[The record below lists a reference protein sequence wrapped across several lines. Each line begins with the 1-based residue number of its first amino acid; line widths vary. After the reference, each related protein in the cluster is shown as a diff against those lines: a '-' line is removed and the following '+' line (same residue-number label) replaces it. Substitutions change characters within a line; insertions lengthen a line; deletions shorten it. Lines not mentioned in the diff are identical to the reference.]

1 MVKPINRNT
10 GLGQILIK
18 RENKFIES
26 PEKGNEYL
34 CFVMAKFYDKL
45 TSRLQSFIKNQ
56 KIFFVATA
64 PEEGRINLSPKG
76 MDSLRVVNE
85 NRVLWLNVTGSGNE
99 TAAHLLENSRIT
111 IMMCSF
117 EGAPNILRIYG
128 EGRAIYPV
136 DSEWKEVV
144 GLFPETPGTRQIF
157 DIRVESAQTSCGM
170 SIPFYDYKG
179 ERETLNDWA
188 KEKGDE
194 GIQKY
199 WQDRNLTSIDGKPT
213 GLQ

>member
-1 MVKPINRNT
+1 M
-10 GLGQILIK
+10 
-18 RENKFIES
+18 S
-26 PEKGNEYL
+26 
-34 CFVMAKFYDKL
+34 KFYDKL
-45 TSRLQSFIKNQ
+45 TNRLQTFIKNQ

-99 TAAHLLENSRIT
+99 TAAHILENPRIT

-128 EGRAIYPV
+128 KGQAIHPG
-136 DSEWKEVV
+136 DSDWNDVV
-144 GLFPETPGTRQIF
+144 GLFPETPGSRQIF
-157 DIRVESAQTSCGM
+157 DITIESAQTSCGM
-170 SIPFYDYKG
+170 SIPFFEYKG
-179 ERETLNDWA
+179 DREELNDWA
-188 KEKGDE
+188 REKGND